1 MWHPFLGI
9 SWGIA
14 KLANANED
22 IEQLQTKNA
31 QIHSYTGELDQ
42 ELNFA
47 NDHGKAL
54 VVGQHQKQRISG
66 NSK

>member
-9 SWGIA
+9 SWGTA

-22 IEQLQTKNA
+22 IKQLRTKNA
-31 QIHSYTGELDQ
+31 QIHSYTEELGQ
-42 ELNFA
+42 ELNFTH
-47 NDHGKAL
+47 DHGKAL
-54 VVGQHQKQRISG
+54 VVGQRQKQRISG